1 MLFLNNKRSWIL
13 CGITLLAA
21 AAAFPSLPAQIPVH
35 WSGSAADGFA
45 GKWAV
50 FLFPALQAGILL
62 ASQLPGVKQW
72 CLANK
77 RGLEG
82 NENQYYLTIYC
93 ISFLLAFIEGLSV
106 FWSIS

>member
-50 FLFPALQAGILL
+50 FLFPALQAGDPACKP
-62 ASQLPGVKQW
+62 ASWGKTVVPGK
-72 CLANK
+72 
-77 RGLEG
+77 
-82 NENQYYLTIYC
+82 
-93 ISFLLAFIEGLSV
+93 
-106 FWSIS
+106 

>member
-50 FLFPALQAGILL
+50 F
-62 ASQLPGVKQW
+62 SLPGPAGRDPACKPASWV
-72 CLANK
+72 NT
-77 RGLEG
+77 R
-82 NENQYYLTIYC
+82 
-93 ISFLLAFIEGLSV
+93 SSV
-106 FWSIS
+106 GK

>member
-1 MLFLNNKRSWIL
+1 MLFLNNKKSWIL

-21 AAAFPSLPAQIPVH
+21 AAVFPFLPAQIPVH

-50 FLFPALQAGILL
+50 FLFPALQAGILFV
-62 ASQLPGVKQW
+62 SQIPGVKQW

-77 RGLEG
+77 RGMEG
-82 NENQYYLTIYC
+82 NENQYYLTIFC
-93 ISFLLAFIEGLSV
+93 IILLLAFVESLSV
-106 FWSIS
+106 FGGIS